1 MTLEEFIIRML
12 IVAAIGF
19 IIGIERQL
27 TGHIAGLKPTVVI
40 AIGTMAFV
48 SVEIVIGNNDARMAA
63 NIITGIG
70 FLCSGVILKNGLSVN
85 GLSTSA
91 TLWATAAI
99 SVLVGYGYEIY
110 GIAATGILLF
120 FNLNTHVTS
129 CTFND
134 FHCSF
139 YIISI

>member
-63 NIITGIG
+63 NIITGFVKSHALRVREFKCIIG
-70 FLCSGVILKNGLSVN
+70 M
-85 GLSTSA
+85 
-91 TLWATAAI
+91 
-99 SVLVGYGYEIY
+99 
-110 GIAATGILLF
+110 
-120 FNLNTHVTS
+120 
-129 CTFND
+129 
-134 FHCSF
+134 
-139 YIISI
+139 